1 LRKSP
6 VRWVPHPLDRERSY
20 FRWTYSQYTQ
30 CAAEAF
36 ADSMSIAVATST
48 AGILVS
54 LN

>member
-6 VRWVPHPLDRERSY
+6 VRCVPYPRDRR
-20 FRWTYSQYTQ
+20 
-30 CAAEAF
+30 AAEAF
-36 ADSMSIAVATST
+36 ADSISIAVATST